1 MNQELWIELYYK
13 FRRAKEEKLFREYDK
28 KKNDQIYE
36 TRFCFKTDFIRGK
49 TAKYDLT
56 IGLKLSFNNFLVSFD
71 LYENV
76 RNVSYNRTNNVI
88 ILL

>member
-1 MNQELWIELYYK
+1 MI
-13 FRRAKEEKLFREYDK
+13 K

-36 TRFCFKTDFIRGK
+36 TRFCFKINFIRGK
-49 TAKYDLT
+49 TTKYDVT
-56 IGLKLSFNNFLVSFD
+56 ISLKLSFNNVPISFD

-76 RNVSYNRTNNVI
+76 RNVSYNRTNIVI

>member
-1 MNQELWIELYYK
+1 MI
-13 FRRAKEEKLFREYDK
+13 K
-28 KKNDQIYE
+28 KKRSDLWNAILFQDKFYSRE
-36 TRFCFKTDFIRGK
+36 NK
-49 TAKYDLT
+49 KYDLT

-76 RNVSYNRTNNVI
+76 RNVLYNRTNIVI